1 LEPVDQQYQN
11 LVTEIM
17 MEGTNK
23 PSRAGDTRSIFDYT
37 MKFDLRDGFPLL
49 STKKIVFDNVY
60 AELMWFLRGDSNI
73 KTLRAPQLWKP
84 WANEDGDCGRIYGV
98 QFRRWEKRSED
109 AVVIK
114 KRDAIDASP
123 EPILK
128 FPLGDR
134 SIPDGESSGG
144 SPYAVIGDLG
154 VIGKNT
160 YYRIQF
166 LDTGSIVE
174 VSRPNLRVGLVLNP
188 HFPSVSGVGYYG
200 NPGKHQKN
208 IYTLWRN
215 MIVRCYQKDHP
226 SYKFYGER
234 GVTVCT
240 EWHSFERFLLS
251 ISKVPYYSFWKE
263 EPSDWQLDK
272 DYFGANQYGP
282 NTCLFEHKSTHGSSH
297 APKGY
302 EDIELASVSENELV
316 RPLRVIDQM
325 SDLIDKLKTNPND
338 RRMIVTAWNPG
349 ELQQMALPCCHMF
362 FQCYVS
368 DGYLDLSMWQRS
380 CDVAIGVPYNIAS
393 YALLLMMLA
402 KETNFTPRF
411 FNHHLGD
418 AHIYTH
424 HFDGLK
430 KQLARESKVMPRLF
444 LDYKDCMLD
453 AARRDSPDDY
463 VLENYDPA
471 PFIKFSLN
479 V

>member
-84 WANEDGDCGRIYGV
+84 WAKEDGDCGRIYGV
-98 QFRRWEKRSED
+98 QFRD
-109 AVVIK
+109 
-114 KRDAIDASP
+114 
-123 EPILK
+123 
-128 FPLGDR
+128 
-134 SIPDGESSGG
+134 
-144 SPYAVIGDLG
+144 
-154 VIGKNT
+154 
-160 YYRIQF
+160 
-166 LDTGSIVE
+166 
-174 VSRPNLRVGLVLNP
+174 
-188 HFPSVSGVGYYG
+188 
-200 NPGKHQKN
+200 
-208 IYTLWRN
+208 WRN
-215 MIVRCYQKDHP
+215 ENGETTDQLQK
-226 SYKFYGER
+226 
-234 GVTVCT
+234 
-240 EWHSFERFLLS
+240 L
-251 ISKVPYYSFWKE
+251 
-263 EPSDWQLDK
+263 
-272 DYFGANQYGP
+272 
-282 NTCLFEHKSTHGSSH
+282 
-297 APKGY
+297 
-302 EDIELASVSENELV
+302 IETLG
-316 RPLRVIDQM
+316 
-325 SDLIDKLKTNPND
+325 TNPND

-349 ELQQMALPCCHMF
+349 ELEQMALPPCHMF

-402 KETNFTPRF
+402 KETNFIPRF